1 MGPAFGNLISQL
13 QSQPQGFGNQLAQLQ
28 TQFRNTPVASNL
40 MPQEPAPEYPVGVTP
55 IIQSTMR
62 PSTQQNLGLMNQL
75 GRVGFTPNYTG
86 LFGAM
91 GMQPS
96 TQMPTAPTAPT
107 DNPQT
112 MDQQTL
118 IDQLMQLNLLYPK
131 PQGYYGSDPSM
142 INSQYWNPAQMAM
155 WNDWQWQSQR
165 DGG

>member
-1 MGPAFGNLISQL
+1 MFGNLLQQL
-13 QSQPQGFGNQLAQLQ
+13 QSGYKNQPLA
-28 TQFRNTPVASNL
+28 PSL
-40 MPQEPAPEYPVGVTP
+40 MPQDPPPQYPVGVTP

-62 PSTQQNLGLMNQL
+62 PSTQQNLGLMSQL
-75 GRVGFTPNYTG
+75 GRMAGGTPNYTG

-96 TQMPTAPTAPT
+96 TQMPTASTTPT
-107 DNPQT
+107 DNPQM
-112 MDQQTL
+112 MDRQTL
-118 IDQLMQLNLLYPK
+118 IDQLMSLNLLYPK

-165 DGG
+165 DGGA